1 MVFDKYYITLEFAMK
16 INQIVQETTTAGS
29 VAPVEHG
36 FVKMQ
41 TRSPSV
47 YGNTKA
53 GSLFKGKKTNKPFA
67 NSINE
72 GAMKQLS
79 MDLKGG
85 VDGLSDEEFQKKYKM
100 TKQEARKELTA
111 NRKDNKK
118 PEKVNEA
125 DLQEDDIIVVPG
137 HGRTRKTGFTKHG
150 QSRIDHEVEMARS
163 DVLATMK
170 NARVIYE
177 LLKNK
182 SEEEGLEGW
191 VQEKLIKAND
201 YLNAVKEYY
210 DEKMMQQESVPPAGV
225 IGNGAMGEGKDR
237 VDSLVTDALKVMR
250 GSDYQMDPLKAIKT
264 VLGDR
269 EYNGRRGH
277 YNFYVRQL
285 MDMLS
290 QEGLAEGNTEVR
302 DNTGKVV
309 SWRNDTEWH
318 KAEKNKKGQEKDPR
332 GIVTH
337 LSDVARRKTE
347 KQDTKEGKIDF
358 AKKIQKNVDKSNKA
372 VVKTKKEVG
381 SRVAD
386 IGAGGKEYNV
396 KTDKAWDD
404 AQKAKKAK

>member
-1 MVFDKYYITLEFAMK
+1 MK

-72 GAMKQLS
+72 GAMNQLS
-79 MDLKGG
+79 LDLKGG

-150 QSRIDHEVEMARS
+150 QSRVDHEVEMARS

-210 DEKMMQQESVPPAGV
+210 DEKTMQQES
-225 IGNGAMGEGKDR
+225 R
-237 VDSLVTDALKVMR
+237 
-250 GSDYQMDPLKAIKT
+250 
-264 VLGDR
+264 
-269 EYNGRRGH
+269 
-277 YNFYVRQL
+277 
-285 MDMLS
+285 
-290 QEGLAEGNTEVR
+290 TEVK
-302 DNTGKVV
+302 DKSGKVV
-309 SWRNDTEWH
+309 SWKDDTEWH
-318 KAEKNKKGQEKDPR
+318 KAEKNKKGQPKDPR
-332 GIVTH
+332 GVVTH

-358 AKKIQKNVDKSNKA
+358 AKKIQKNVDKSNKT
-372 VVKTKKEVG
+372 VVKTNKEVG